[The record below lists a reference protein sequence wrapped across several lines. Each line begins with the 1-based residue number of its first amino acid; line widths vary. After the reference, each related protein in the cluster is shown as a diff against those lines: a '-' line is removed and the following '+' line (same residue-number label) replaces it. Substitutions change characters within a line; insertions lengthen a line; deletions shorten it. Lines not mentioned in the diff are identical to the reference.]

1 MFGWRARIGL
11 ISPGTSGIHTSAL
24 EMEML
29 APDGVVF
36 VSRFLEGPRSLG
48 LDDLRAMLP
57 QVGPAARAIAA
68 TPDVDLILAAGA
80 PIVLGNG
87 PDTIV
92 RTITEAS
99 GLPATTNVDSVVAGL
114 RRLGV
119 NRVAVVT
126 PYYPDEIVELVRAY
140 LEGQGIEIVSLLGG
154 SGVDFGRHKEVSA
167 QQTYRSAK
175 RAFLASDG
183 AEALVIVGGGAPLH
197 EIIGVLEQD
206 IGAPVVANN
215 FAALWNALAMAH
227 VREPIEGY
235 GTLLTCV

>member
-11 ISPGTSGIHTSAL
+11 ISPGTSGVHTSAL

-29 APDGVVF
+29 APDGVLF
-36 VSRFLEGPRSLG
+36 VSRFLDGPRSLG
-48 LDDLRAMLP
+48 IDDLRAMLP
-57 QVGPAARAIAA
+57 QVGPAASAIAA

-87 PDTIV
+87 SDMIV

-99 GLPATTNVDSVVAGL
+99 GLPATTNVASMVAGL
-114 RRLGV
+114 RRLGLG
-119 NRVAVVT
+119 RVAVVT
-126 PYYPDEIVELVRAY
+126 PYYPDEIVGLVRAY
-140 LEGQGIEIVSLLGG
+140 LEGEGIEIVSLLGG
-154 SGVDFGRHKEVSA
+154 SGVDFGRHKEVSP
-167 QQTYRSAK
+167 QQTYRTAK
-175 RAFLASDG
+175 RAFLGAQG
-183 AEALVIVGGGAPLH
+183 AEGLVIVGGGAPLH
-197 EIIGVLEQD
+197 EIIGVLERD

-235 GTLLTCV
+235 GVLLTCV